1 MILSIFHSFHPQKLL
16 MFNIEY
22 ILLINANLI
31 LIFAAHK
38 LTLPMGDPKVL
49 IQFESTYKSL
59 EALYL
64 FEKV

>member
-1 MILSIFHSFHPQKLL
+1 